1 MIFPA
6 LFLIKEGIISYS
18 DLNSMSMGELRQL
31 AEFFMKFRKE
41 MEVE

>member
-18 DLNSMSMGELRQL
+18 DLNDIDMGELRQL